1 MVGEGNYF
9 LTFTAGPEQFK
20 RRKKPG
26 RYREGNLS
34 GGSRRMAEPGQKRGS
49 VRLVAF
55 RARLW
60 EAVASG
66 GQSPDARPSARW
78 RPQRP
83 SLLLL
88 GLCPAPR
95 RILPR
100 PGLPSR
106 IPPTL
111 RRSPRLGLWGSV
123 GCRREA
129 PELPQPDSSLGS
141 GLARGA
147 AWANLRSGGCSRQLQ
162 KLGTPS
168 RYRRG
173 GAGTVAIPLW
183 EM

>member
-1 MVGEGNYF
+1 
-9 LTFTAGPEQFK
+9 
-20 RRKKPG
+20 
-26 RYREGNLS
+26 
-34 GGSRRMAEPGQKRGS
+34 MAEPGQKRGS

-129 PELPQPDSSLGS
+129 PELPKPDSSLGS

-162 KLGTPS
+162 KLGTPRS
-168 RYRRG
+168 SFKLLATQNDPPRSKHCSAIFCRKLVLPVLKLHIN
-173 GAGTVAIPLW
+173 GT
-183 EM
+183 M